1 MMNQETNHGIT
12 YSLSLLRNK
21 DYSKALF
28 WLGIKPLDFDELH
41 ELLTN
46 ISDNQ
51 LITIIEELQTKYLI
65 SPIKEAGCFVLTE
78 GGQEFARL
86 VMSLGVWGRQQMD
99 ENGGNDSAQVVLPDS
114 SMDQTELLKY
124 RNTIE
129 QYIYSG
135 CAWHGSD

>member
-12 YSLSLLRNK
+12 YSLSLLRNG

-86 VMSLGVWGRQQMD
+86 VMSLGVWRRQQMD

-124 RNTIE
+124 RNTVE
-129 QYIYSG
+129 QYI
-135 CAWHGSD
+135 

>member
-12 YSLSLLRNK
+12 YSLSLLRNS

-28 WLGIKPLDFDELH
+28 WLGIKPLDFDDLH

-65 SPIKEAGCFVLTE
+65 SPIKEAGCFVLTT

-114 SMDQTELLKY
+114 SMDQIELLKY
-124 RNTIE
+124 RNTVE
-129 QYIYSG
+129 QYI
-135 CAWHGSD
+135 

>member
-12 YSLSLLRNK
+12 YSLSLLRNG
-21 DYSKALF
+21 DYSKVLF
-28 WLGIKPLDFDELH
+28 WLGVKPLDFDDLH

-46 ISDNQ
+46 ISDNR
-51 LITIIEELQTKYLI
+51 LITIIEELQIKYLI

-99 ENGGNDSAQVVLPDS
+99 ENGGNDSVQVVLPDS
-114 SMDQTELLKY
+114 SMGQKELLKY
-124 RNTIE
+124 RNMVE
-129 QYIYSG
+129 QYI
-135 CAWHGSD
+135 

>member
-12 YSLSLLRNK
+12 YSLSFLRNG

-28 WLGIKPLDFDELH
+28 WLGVKPLDFDDLH

-46 ISDNQ
+46 ISDNR
-51 LITIIEELQTKYLI
+51 LRTIIEELQTKYLI

-78 GGQEFARL
+78 SGQEFARL

-99 ENGGNDSAQVVLPDS
+99 ENGGNDSVQVVLPDS
-114 SMDQTELLKY
+114 SMEQTELLKY
-124 RNTIE
+124 RNTVE
-129 QYIYSG
+129 QYI
-135 CAWHGSD
+135 

>member
-12 YSLSLLRNK
+12 YSLSLLRNG

-28 WLGIKPLDFDELH
+28 WLGVKPLDFDDLH

-46 ISDNQ
+46 ISDNR
-51 LITIIEELQTKYLI
+51 LITMIEELQTKYLI

-99 ENGGNDSAQVVLPDS
+99 ENGGNNSVQVVLPDS
-114 SMDQTELLKY
+114 SMGQKELLKY
-124 RNTIE
+124 RNMVE
-129 QYIYSG
+129 QYI
-135 CAWHGSD
+135 

>member
-12 YSLSLLRNK
+12 YSLSLLRNG

-28 WLGIKPLDFDELH
+28 WLGVKPLDFDDLH

-99 ENGGNDSAQVVLPDS
+99 ENGGNDSVQVVLPDS
-114 SMDQTELLKY
+114 SMEQTELLKY
-124 RNTIE
+124 RNAVE
-129 QYIYSG
+129 QYI
-135 CAWHGSD
+135 

>member
-12 YSLSLLRNK
+12 YSLSLLRNG

-28 WLGIKPLDFDELH
+28 WLGVKPLDFDDLH

-46 ISDNQ
+46 ISDNR

-114 SMDQTELLKY
+114 SMEQTELLKY

-129 QYIYSG
+129 QYI
-135 CAWHGSD
+135 

>member
-1 MMNQETNHGIT
+1 MNQETNHGIT
-12 YSLSLLRNK
+12 YSLSPLRNG

-28 WLGIKPLDFDELH
+28 WLGVKPLDFDDLH

-46 ISDNQ
+46 ISDNR

-99 ENGGNDSAQVVLPDS
+99 ENGGNNSVQVVLPDS
-114 SMDQTELLKY
+114 SMGQKELLKY
-124 RNTIE
+124 RNMVE
-129 QYIYSG
+129 QYI
-135 CAWHGSD
+135 

>member
-12 YSLSLLRNK
+12 YSLSLLRNG

-28 WLGIKPLDFDELH
+28 WLGVKPLDFDDLH

-46 ISDNQ
+46 ISDNR

-99 ENGGNDSAQVVLPDS
+99 ENGGNNSVQVVPPDS
-114 SMDQTELLKY
+114 SMG
-124 RNTIE
+124 RTIKV
-129 QYIYSG
+129 SK
-135 CAWHGSD
+135 HG

>member
-12 YSLSLLRNK
+12 YSLSLLRNG

-28 WLGIKPLDFDELH
+28 WLGVKPLDFDDLH

-46 ISDNQ
+46 ISDNR

-65 SPIKEAGCFVLTE
+65 SPIKEAGCLVLTE

-99 ENGGNDSAQVVLPDS
+99 ENGGNNSVQVVLPDS
-114 SMDQTELLKY
+114 SMGQKELLKY
-124 RNTIE
+124 RNMVE
-129 QYIYSG
+129 QYI
-135 CAWHGSD
+135 

>member
-12 YSLSLLRNK
+12 YSLSLLRNS

-46 ISDNQ
+46 IYDNQ

-78 GGQEFARL
+78 GGQEFTRL

-114 SMDQTELLKY
+114 SIDQTELLKY
-124 RNTIE
+124 RNTVE
-129 QYIYSG
+129 QYI
-135 CAWHGSD
+135 

>member
-12 YSLSLLRNK
+12 YSLSFLRNG

-28 WLGIKPLDFDELH
+28 WLGVKPLDFDDLH

-46 ISDNQ
+46 ISDNR

-78 GGQEFARL
+78 SGQEFARL

-99 ENGGNDSAQVVLPDS
+99 ENGGNDSVQVVLPDS
-114 SMDQTELLKY
+114 SMEQTELLKY
-124 RNTIE
+124 RNTVE
-129 QYIYSG
+129 QYI
-135 CAWHGSD
+135 

>member
-124 RNTIE
+124 RNTVE
-129 QYIYSG
+129 QYI
-135 CAWHGSD
+135 

>member
-12 YSLSLLRNK
+12 YSLSLLRNS

-46 ISDNQ
+46 IYDYQ

-78 GGQEFARL
+78 GGQEFTRL

-124 RNTIE
+124 RNTVE
-129 QYIYSG
+129 QYI
-135 CAWHGSD
+135 

>member
-12 YSLSLLRNK
+12 YSLSLLCNG
-21 DYSKALF
+21 DYSKVLF
-28 WLGIKPLDFDELH
+28 WLGVKPLDFDDLH

-46 ISDNQ
+46 ISDNR
-51 LITIIEELQTKYLI
+51 LITIIEELQTKHLI

-99 ENGGNDSAQVVLPDS
+99 ENGGNDSVQVVLPDS
-114 SMDQTELLKY
+114 SMGQKELLKY
-124 RNTIE
+124 RNMVE
-129 QYIYSG
+129 QYI
-135 CAWHGSD
+135 

>member
-12 YSLSLLRNK
+12 YSLSLLRNG
-21 DYSKALF
+21 DYSKVLF
-28 WLGIKPLDFDELH
+28 WLGVKPLDFDDLH

-46 ISDNQ
+46 ISDNR

-86 VMSLGVWGRQQMD
+86 VMSFEVWGRQQMD
-99 ENGGNDSAQVVLPDS
+99 ENGGNDSVQVVLPDS
-114 SMDQTELLKY
+114 SMGQKELLKY
-124 RNTIE
+124 RNMVE
-129 QYIYSG
+129 QYI
-135 CAWHGSD
+135 

>member
-12 YSLSLLRNK
+12 YSLSLLRNG

-28 WLGIKPLDFDELH
+28 WLGVKPLDFDDLH

-46 ISDNQ
+46 ISDNR
-51 LITIIEELQTKYLI
+51 LRTIIEELQTKYLI

-78 GGQEFARL
+78 SGQEFARL

-99 ENGGNDSAQVVLPDS
+99 ENGGNDSVQVVLPDS
-114 SMDQTELLKY
+114 SMEQTELLKY
-124 RNTIE
+124 RNTVE
-129 QYIYSG
+129 QYI
-135 CAWHGSD
+135 

>member
-12 YSLSLLRNK
+12 YSLSLLRNS

-28 WLGIKPLDFDELH
+28 WLGIKPLDFDDLH

-78 GGQEFARL
+78 GGQEIARL
-86 VMSLGVWGRQQMD
+86 IMSLGVWGRQQMD
-99 ENGGNDSAQVVLPDS
+99 ENGGDNSVQVVLPDS
-114 SMDQTELLKY
+114 SMGQKELLKY
-124 RNTIE
+124 RNMVE
-129 QYIYSG
+129 QYI
-135 CAWHGSD
+135 

>member
-12 YSLSLLRNK
+12 YSLSLLRNG

-28 WLGIKPLDFDELH
+28 WLGVKPLDFDDLH

-46 ISDNQ
+46 ISDNR

-99 ENGGNDSAQVVLPDS
+99 ENGGNNSVQVVLTDS
-114 SMDQTELLKY
+114 SMGQKELLKY
-124 RNTIE
+124 RNMVE
-129 QYIYSG
+129 QYI
-135 CAWHGSD
+135 

>member
-12 YSLSLLRNK
+12 YSLSLLHNS
-21 DYSKALF
+21 DYSKAIF

-124 RNTIE
+124 RNTVE
-129 QYIYSG
+129 QYI
-135 CAWHGSD
+135 

>member
-12 YSLSLLRNK
+12 YSLSLLRNG
-21 DYSKALF
+21 DYSKVLF
-28 WLGIKPLDFDELH
+28 WLGVKPLDFDDLH

-46 ISDNQ
+46 ISDNR

-86 VMSLGVWGRQQMD
+86 VMSLGAWGRQQMD
-99 ENGGNDSAQVVLPDS
+99 ENGGNDSVQVVLPDS
-114 SMDQTELLKY
+114 SMGQKELLKY
-124 RNTIE
+124 RNMVE
-129 QYIYSG
+129 QYI
-135 CAWHGSD
+135 

>member
-12 YSLSLLRNK
+12 YSLSLLRNG

-28 WLGIKPLDFDELH
+28 WLGVKPLDFDDLH

-46 ISDNQ
+46 ISDNR

-99 ENGGNDSAQVVLPDS
+99 ENGGNDSVQVVLPDS
-114 SMDQTELLKY
+114 SMGQKELLKY
-124 RNTIE
+124 RNMAE
-129 QYIYSG
+129 QYI
-135 CAWHGSD
+135 

>member
-12 YSLSLLRNK
+12 YSLSLLRNG
-21 DYSKALF
+21 DYSKVLF
-28 WLGIKPLDFDELH
+28 WLGVKPLDFDDLH

-46 ISDNQ
+46 ISDNR

-86 VMSLGVWGRQQMD
+86 VMSLGVWGRKQMD
-99 ENGGNDSAQVVLPDS
+99 ENGGNDSVQVVLPDS
-114 SMDQTELLKY
+114 SMGQKELLKY
-124 RNTIE
+124 RNMVE
-129 QYIYSG
+129 QYI
-135 CAWHGSD
+135 

>member
-12 YSLSLLRNK
+12 YSLSLLRNG

-28 WLGIKPLDFDELH
+28 WLGVKPLDFDDLH

-46 ISDNQ
+46 ISDNR

-99 ENGGNDSAQVVLPDS
+99 ENGGNDSAQVILPDS
-114 SMDQTELLKY
+114 SMEQTELLKY

-129 QYIYSG
+129 QYI
-135 CAWHGSD
+135 

>member
-12 YSLSLLRNK
+12 YSLSLLRNS

-46 ISDNQ
+46 IYDNQ

-65 SPIKEAGCFVLTE
+65 SPIKEAGCFVLTT

-99 ENGGNDSAQVVLPDS
+99 ESGGNDSAQVVLPDS
-114 SMDQTELLKY
+114 SMDQIELLKY
-124 RNTIE
+124 RNTVE
-129 QYIYSG
+129 QYI
-135 CAWHGSD
+135 

>member
-12 YSLSLLRNK
+12 YSLSLLRNG

-28 WLGIKPLDFDELH
+28 WLGVKPLDFDDLH

-46 ISDNQ
+46 ISDNR

-78 GGQEFARL
+78 SGQEFARL

-99 ENGGNDSAQVVLPDS
+99 ENGGNNSVQVVLPDS
-114 SMDQTELLKY
+114 SMGQKELLKY
-124 RNTIE
+124 RNMVE
-129 QYIYSG
+129 QYI
-135 CAWHGSD
+135 

>member
-12 YSLSLLRNK
+12 YSLSLLRNG
-21 DYSKALF
+21 DYSKVLF
-28 WLGIKPLDFDELH
+28 WLGVKPLDFDDLH

-46 ISDNQ
+46 ISDNR

-99 ENGGNDSAQVVLPDS
+99 ENGGNDSVQVVLPDS
-114 SMDQTELLKY
+114 SMGQKELLKY
-124 RNTIE
+124 RNMVE
-129 QYIYSG
+129 QYI
-135 CAWHGSD
+135 

>member
-1 MMNQETNHGIT
+1 MMNQKTNHGIT
-12 YSLSLLRNK
+12 YSLSLLRNG

-28 WLGIKPLDFDELH
+28 WLGVKPLDFDDLH

-46 ISDNQ
+46 ISDNR

-99 ENGGNDSAQVVLPDS
+99 ENGGNNSVQVVLPDS
-114 SMDQTELLKY
+114 SMGQKELLKY
-124 RNTIE
+124 RNMVE
-129 QYIYSG
+129 QYI
-135 CAWHGSD
+135 

>member
-12 YSLSLLRNK
+12 YSLSLLRNG

-28 WLGIKPLDFDELH
+28 WLGVKPLDFDDLH

-46 ISDNQ
+46 ISDNR

-99 ENGGNDSAQVVLPDS
+99 ENGGNNSVQVVLPDS
-114 SMDQTELLKY
+114 SMG
-124 RNTIE
+124 RTIKV
-129 QYIYSG
+129 SK
-135 CAWHGSD
+135 HG

>member
-12 YSLSLLRNK
+12 YSLSLLRNS

-28 WLGIKPLDFDELH
+28 WLGIKPLDFDDLH

-124 RNTIE
+124 RNTVE
-129 QYIYSG
+129 QYI
-135 CAWHGSD
+135 

>member
-1 MMNQETNHGIT
+1 MNQETNHGIT
-12 YSLSLLRNK
+12 YSLSLLRNG

-28 WLGIKPLDFDELH
+28 WLGVKPLDFDDLH

-46 ISDNQ
+46 ISDNR

-114 SMDQTELLKY
+114 SMGQKELLKY
-124 RNTIE
+124 RNMVE
-129 QYIYSG
+129 QYI
-135 CAWHGSD
+135 

>member
-99 ENGGNDSAQVVLPDS
+99 ENGGNNSVQVVLPDS
-114 SMDQTELLKY
+114 SMGQKELLKY
-124 RNTIE
+124 RNMVE
-129 QYIYSG
+129 QYI
-135 CAWHGSD
+135 

>member
-1 MMNQETNHGIT
+1 M
-12 YSLSLLRNK
+12 RNS

-46 ISDNQ
+46 IYDNQ

-86 VMSLGVWGRQQMD
+86 VMSLGVWDVNKWMKTVAMIALKLF
-99 ENGGNDSAQVVLPDS
+99 SLILPWIK
-114 SMDQTELLKY
+114 QNY
-124 RNTIE
+124 
-129 QYIYSG
+129 
-135 CAWHGSD
+135 